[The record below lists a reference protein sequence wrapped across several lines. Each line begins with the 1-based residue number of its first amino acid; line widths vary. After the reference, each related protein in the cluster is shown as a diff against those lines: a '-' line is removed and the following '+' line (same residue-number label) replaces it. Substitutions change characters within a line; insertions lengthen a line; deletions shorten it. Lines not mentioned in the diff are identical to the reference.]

1 MAPHE
6 ARRPGVTTGVG
17 VDRTRCLD
25 AARTGFEE
33 AAGRLGVSERAY
45 GIAGRAVVV
54 RVAGPELATRLGY
67 ALEHHPAPDPSAP
80 RLTVNAWDISATG
93 VPMPPFPESAL
104 DGGRSAKERVAA
116 PEDVRIHYHFDPR
129 ALSVLAREEDTAYV
143 SYGDALTLPTWELGA
158 PLLTV
163 IQWWM
168 HEHGRNLVHGA
179 ALGTDRGGILL
190 VARGGSGK
198 SSTALAT
205 LSPTGRA
212 SGLRYAGDDYCLI
225 GLDPEPRAF
234 TLYGTGKIAPSQ
246 AARFPDLVAGPALNA
261 DHPDHEKIVMH
272 VSRGAPD
279 RMIHEFPIVSLVV
292 PVIDGGPTRVSPV
305 SAGHALHALA
315 PSTVLQ
321 LAGAGGETFATLADL
336 VRRVPTHALH
346 LAPDPR
352 EASAV
357 LAALIDDLAGR

>member
-1 MAPHE
+1 M
-6 ARRPGVTTGVG
+6 TTGVQA
-17 VDRTRCLD
+17 DRTRCLD

-33 AAGRLGVSERAY
+33 AAGRTALHERAY
-45 GIAGRAVVV
+45 AIAGRAVVV
-54 RVAGPELATRLGY
+54 RVAGAELATRLGY
-67 ALEHHPAPDPSAP
+67 ALEHHPEPEAGAP
-80 RLTVNAWDISATG
+80 RLTVNAWDIADTG

-104 DGGRSAKERVAA
+104 DGGRSAKERIAA
-116 PEDVRIHYHFDPR
+116 PEGVRIHYGFDPR
-129 ALSVLAREEDTAYV
+129 ALSVLDRDGDTAYV
-143 SYGDALTLPTWELGA
+143 SYGDAASLPTWELGA
-158 PLLTV
+158 PFLTV

-179 ALGTDRGGILL
+179 ALGTDRGGVLL

-205 LSPTGRA
+205 LSPAGRA
-212 SGLRYAGDDYCLI
+212 SGLRYAADDYCLI
-225 GLDPEPRAF
+225 GLDPDPRAF
-234 TLYGTGKIAPSQ
+234 SLYGTGKVAPAQ
-246 AARFPDLVAGPALNA
+246 AARFPDLVTGPALNA
-261 DHPDHEKIVMH
+261 DHPDHEKIVML

-279 RMIHEFPIVSLVV
+279 RMIREFPIVSLVV
-292 PVIDGGPTRVSPV
+292 PVIDGGPTRVSPI
-305 SAGHALHALA
+305 SAGHALRALA

-321 LAGAGGETFATLADL
+321 LSGAGGDAFATLADL
-336 VRRVPTHALH
+336 VRRVPAHALH